1 MTNII
6 SFFGT
11 KNSGKTSCGLFVYG
25 AYMHALDLIKGG
37 YCIKEDGLHISDL
50 GGDAYFQ
57 GRFDPYRNN
66 PTMKEFLANNID
78 PYIKLYS
85 FADDLKSFC
94 INVLGLKWEQ
104 CYGANADKDSLT
116 HLKWEDMPGILN
128 EDILGEPLS
137 IPELR
142 LEKDGYWYDAMYPNK
157 IALNHAS
164 GFMTGREVMQYF
176 GTEIVRRMYGP
187 AWAKSTLSR
196 IRNEQPILAV
206 ITDGRFQDELDEVK
220 SAGGKCIKLLRHPFE
235 DQHDSEKIPIKD
247 EDFDA
252 IIDNSKMNLDEQNDE
267 LIKVLEPWE
276 VLPEMKIL
284 G

>member
-1 MTNII
+1 MNNII
-6 SFFGT
+6 AFFGSKGSG
-11 KNSGKTSCGLFVYG
+11 KNSAGLFVYG

-66 PTMKEFLANNID
+66 PIMKEFLANNID
-78 PYIKLYS
+78 PYIRLYS

-116 HLKWEDMPGILN
+116 HLKWEDMPGVPDQKN
-128 EDILGEPLS
+128 
-137 IPELR
+137 
-142 LEKDGYWYDAMYPNK
+142 
-157 IALNHAS
+157 
-164 GFMTGREVMQYF
+164 GFMTARAVMQYF
-176 GTEIVRRMYGP
+176 GTEIIRKMYGP
-187 AWAKSTLSR
+187 AWAKSTLRR
-196 IRNEQPILAV
+196 IKEEQPILAV

-220 SAGGKCIKLLRHPFE
+220 FASGKCIKLLRHPFE

-252 IIDNSKMNLDEQNDE
+252 IIDNSKMSLDEQNDE

-276 VLPEMKIL
+276 VLPEMKVL

>member
-1 MTNII
+1 MNNII
-6 SFFGT
+6 AFFGS
-11 KNSGKTSCGLFVYG
+11 KGSGKTSAGLFVYG
-25 AYMHALDLIKGG
+25 AYMHSLKLIEGG
-37 YCIKEDGLHISDL
+37 YCVKEDGLHITDL
-50 GGDAYFQ
+50 FGDHEYFC

-94 INVLGLKWEQ
+94 INILGLKWEQ
-104 CYGANADKDSLT
+104 CYGTNEEKDSLT
-116 HLKWEDMPGILN
+116 HLKWQDMPNIVTELNANKN
-128 EDILGEPLS
+128 EDIFCPK
-137 IPELR
+137 PMVFY
-142 LEKDGYWYDAMYPNK
+142 K
-157 IALNHAS
+157 S
-164 GFMTGREVMQYF
+164 GQMTGREVMQYF
-176 GTEIVRRMYGP
+176 GTNIVRKMYGP
-187 AWAKSTLSR
+187 AWAKSTIRR
-196 IRNEQPILAV
+196 IKEEQPILAV

-235 DQHDSEKIPIKD
+235 DEHDSEKISIKD

-252 IIDNSKMNLDEQNDE
+252 IIDNSKMTLDEQNDE